1 MYPRAI
7 SLAAGSVT
15 CTVQYSCQRLREIT
29 NFNASASMA
38 EPMEDPSAAA
48 GAGDGDGGDE
58 ASGSSLG
65 SDEEWVTDSEDD
77 EGGGGAG
84 GGGGG
89 GGGLPGTDALAAI
102 LAGGPLNQGGI
113 LAAQAAMAAMFQGF
127 VHPSVSAQ
135 EGKNQTEWERIRED
149 AQWAPGKNEGA
160 DVE

>member
-15 CTVQYSCQRLREIT
+15 CTLQECQRLREIT
-29 NFNASASMA
+29 NFAKHCSS
-38 EPMEDPSAAA
+38 PMEEDPSTAA
-48 GAGDGDGGDE
+48 GAGDSDGGDE

-160 DVE
+160 DVV